1 MTNLQITSYS
11 TVKNISSKIRI
22 MTSLILSSLLFSPIL
37 FNIEILATAI
47 RRGKGNKGSQIG
59 KDVLELSL
67 FSYNMI
73 LYIENPKDATIKLL
87 ELINEFGKVVG

>member
-47 RRGKGNKGSQIG
+47 RRGKGNKGIQIG